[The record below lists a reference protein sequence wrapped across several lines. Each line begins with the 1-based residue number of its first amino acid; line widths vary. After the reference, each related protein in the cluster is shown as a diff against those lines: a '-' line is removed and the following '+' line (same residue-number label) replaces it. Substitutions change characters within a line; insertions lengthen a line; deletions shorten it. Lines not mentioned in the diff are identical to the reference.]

1 MLLGGG
7 VGAIVPIT
15 YNSSRISFSFLPE
28 QNQIFQLFLFMGKA
42 QELFIL
48 KQVLNF
54 SWSECSFVH
63 FEFKGGM
70 GSHRKLD
77 EFRPLPPLAL
87 SRWGHANQK
96 GHNHPDP

>member
-15 YNSSRISFSFLPE
+15 YNSSRISFSFLAEP
-28 QNQIFQLFLFMGKA
+28 NQIFQLFLFMGKA

-63 FEFKGGM
+63 FEFKGDVLLRTVLLLLKQ
-70 GSHRKLD
+70 SALFWLDRK
-77 EFRPLPPLAL
+77 
-87 SRWGHANQK
+87 K
-96 GHNHPDP
+96 